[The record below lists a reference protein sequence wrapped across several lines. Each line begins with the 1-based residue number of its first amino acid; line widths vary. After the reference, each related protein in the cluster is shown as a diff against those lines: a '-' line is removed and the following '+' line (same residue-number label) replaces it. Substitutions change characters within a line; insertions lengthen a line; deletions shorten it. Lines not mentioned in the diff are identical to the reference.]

1 MQAINCAYCQCTFLA
16 SDTYWL
22 FESLNLVYATRKMII
37 AISGPSSLWSFSN
50 FSHIPCEFTLDS
62 SRKQISTQR
71 FQRCKHGGWGTWWW
85 AFLSQGSRTRN
96 GNRGAELIESWSPAK
111 VLSTVVVVV
120 RVPDFCDKPGQSR
133 GKLPNL
139 LLILCSEFLVVTFI
153 VFRKVLMMQILW
165 AQRWEGNVNN

>member
-1 MQAINCAYCQCTFLA
+1 MQQGRWSLLFRGLQVYGPSLTSHTFP
-16 SDTYWL
+16 
-22 FESLNLVYATRKMII
+22 V
-37 AISGPSSLWSFSN
+37 SSLW
-50 FSHIPCEFTLDS
+50 IPAGN
-62 SRKQISTQR
+62 R
-71 FQRCKHGGWGTWWW
+71 FLLRDFRGANMEAEELGDEH
-85 AFLSQGSRTRN
+85 FFPRGSRTRD